1 MYWTLGQMVAHQ
13 TSNGCNI
20 IPGDL
25 IATGTLSGPT
35 RDARGSLIEMT
46 EGGKVPLQLS
56 TGESRTYLE
65 DGDEIV
71 MRACCERAGYRR
83 IGFGECTGIIT

>member
-1 MYWTLGQMVAHQ
+1 MVAHQ

-20 IPGDL
+20 VTGDL
-25 IATGTLSGPT
+25 IATGTLSGPAKE
-35 RDARGSLIEMT
+35 ARGSLIEMN
-46 EGGKVPLQLS
+46 EGGKVPLQLP

-71 MRACCERAGYRR
+71 MRAYCERAGHRR
-83 IGFGECTGIIT
+83 IGFGECIGLIT